1 MFIVNQLVVI
11 VDESDVIKEPVP
23 YNKEQSQCVSL
34 SSDESG
40 GRNCNDAPT
49 TYRMLMA
56 WPN

>member
-56 WPN
+56 